1 VAKPDRP
8 LGFHPYEL
16 KLRDVRKLLAI
27 FNNPDNLSNEGLGS
41 FIEIIARVSDWT
53 PEEMEELTLGELIEV
68 FKAVNQALQGEQAA
82 AVPTMTAS
90 S

>member
-16 KLRDVRKLLAI
+16 KLREVRKLLAI

-41 FIEIIARVSDWT
+41 FMEIVARVSDWT

-68 FKAVNQALQGEQAA
+68 FKNVNLALQGEQAA

>member
-1 VAKPDRP
+1 

-16 KLRDVRKLLAI
+16 KVREVRKLLRI
-27 FNNPDNLSNEGLGS
+27 FTDPDNLSDEGLGW
-41 FIEIIARVSDWT
+41 FLETIARVSDWT
-53 PEEMEELTLGELIEV
+53 IAELEELTLGELIEV
-68 FKAVNQALQGEQAA
+68 FKTVNLALQGEQAA

>member
-1 VAKPDRP
+1 MAKPDRP

-16 KLRDVRKLLAI
+16 KLREVRKLLAI

>member
-1 VAKPDRP
+1 MAKPDKP

-16 KLRDVRKLLAI
+16 KLREVRKLLAI

-41 FIEIIARVSDWT
+41 FMEIIARVSDWT
-53 PEEMEELTLGELIEV
+53 LAEMDELTLGELIEV
-68 FKAVNQALQGEQAA
+68 FKTVNQALQGEQAE